1 MSAGLPGNFRLELD
15 PGAWLA
21 REDVLMGGTPFRVVR
36 LSETQT
42 AALAGWLAGDAV
54 GGQPEL
60 ASFARR
66 LVAAGLARPGPPA
79 LAVDYSVSVVI
90 PVRDRVKQLDRLL
103 AAVRRV
109 AATDP
114 VAEVVVVDDASAT
127 PDELAAVVA
136 AHGVRYVRRSVRG
149 GPAAARNQ
157 GARIAMGDVLAFIDS
172 DCEPRA
178 GWLSKLLPHLADPQV
193 AVVAP
198 RIVAIAE
205 STDGGWLGRY
215 EAVRSPLDRG
225 PEGALVVPG
234 GRVPFVPAA
243 ALLVRASA
251 MGDGFD
257 ESLPGAE
264 DVDFVW
270 RMAARGCHV
279 RYEPAGEV
287 GHDHRTTPAAFA
299 SRRAHYGRTAAP
311 LSRQHPG
318 AARPLALSPWTAAA
332 WAAVAARRPVL
343 AAAITGVACGLL
355 SRDLRGVVD
364 RPVREA
370 VRLAG
375 GGTLH
380 SGVVVADSLVRAW
393 WPLSIIAGAV
403 IPRLRPALAAAA
415 IVPAVLE
422 WRRTRPDL
430 DPLRWTAARV
440 LDDAAYGFGVWRGC
454 VEQGTLDPLL
464 PDLGWRLR
472 IESADDLPD

>member
-1 MSAGLPGNFRLELD
+1 VSAGLPAAFRLELD

-21 REDVLMGGTPFRVVR
+21 REDVLMGGTPFRIVA
-36 LSETQT
+36 LSEAQ
-42 AALAGWLAGDAV
+42 AGALAGWLAGEAV
-54 GGQPEL
+54 GDQPESGL
-60 ASFARR
+60 FARR
-66 LVAAGLARPGPPA
+66 LVAAGLARPVPPA
-79 LAVDYSVSVVI
+79 LAVDHLVSVVI
-90 PVRDRVKQLDRLL
+90 PVRGRAKQIDRLL

-114 VAEVVVVDDASAT
+114 VAEVVVVDDASAA

-136 AHGVRYVRRSVRG
+136 AHGARYVRRSVRG
-149 GPAAARNQ
+149 GPAAARNE
-157 GARIAMGDVLAFIDS
+157 GARISTGDVLAFIDS

-178 GWLSKLLPHLADPQV
+178 GWLSSLLPHFADPQV

-205 STDGGWLGRY
+205 SAESGWLGRY

-251 MGDGFD
+251 MADGFD

-270 RMAARGCHV
+270 RMAGRGRHV

-287 GHDHRTTPAAFA
+287 GHEHRTTPAGFL

-318 AARPLALSPWTAAA
+318 AARPLALSPWSAAA
-332 WAAVAARRPVL
+332 WAAVAARKPVL

-364 RPVREA
+364 RPVRDA

-393 WPLSIIAGAV
+393 WPLSVVAAV
-403 IPRLRPALAAAA
+403 LVPRLRPAIAAAS

-422 WRRTRPDL
+422 WRRTRPEL
-430 DPLRWTAARV
+430 DPLRWTIARV

-454 VEQGTLDPLL
+454 IEQRTLNPLV

>member
-1 MSAGLPGNFRLELD
+1 MSAALPADFRLELD

-21 REDVLMGGTPFRVVR
+21 RADVVMGGTPFRIVR
-36 LSETQT
+36 LSEPQAET
-42 AALAGWLAGDAV
+42 LAGWLAGAPV
-54 GGQPEL
+54 GDQPEAGL
-60 ASFARR
+60 FARA
-66 LVAAGLARPGPPA
+66 LVSAGLARPVPPA
-79 LAVDYSVSVVI
+79 LGVDYSVSVVI

-103 AAVRRV
+103 RAVRRL

-114 VAEVVVVDDASAT
+114 VAEIVVVDDASAQ

-136 AHGVRYVRRSVRG
+136 ARGGRYVRHAVRG
-149 GPAAARNQ
+149 GPAAARNE
-157 GARIAMGDVLAFIDS
+157 GARSATGDVIAFIDS

-178 GWLSKLLPHLADPQV
+178 GWLSNLLPHLADPEV
-193 AVVAP
+193 SVVAP

-205 STDGGWLGRY
+205 SAASGWLGRY
-215 EAVRSPLDRG
+215 EEVRSPLDRG
-225 PEGALVVPG
+225 PAGALVVPG
-234 GRVPFVPAA
+234 GRVPFVPGA
-243 ALLVRASA
+243 ALLVRASELL
-251 MGDGFD
+251 DGFD
-257 ESLPGAE
+257 ESSPGAE

-270 RMAARGCHV
+270 RMTGRGRHV

-287 GHDHRTTPAAFA
+287 GHDHRTTAAGFL

-311 LSRQHPG
+311 LSRRHPG

-332 WAAVAARRPVL
+332 WAAVAARRPLL

-355 SRDLRGVVD
+355 TRELRGVVD
-364 RPVREA
+364 QPVREA

-380 SGVVVADSLVRAW
+380 SGVGVADSLVRAW
-393 WPLSIIAGAV
+393 WPLSILAGAV
-403 IPRLRPALAAAA
+403 VPPLRPALAAAA

-422 WRRTRPDL
+422 WRRIRPDL

-454 VEQGTLDPLL
+454 MEQRTLDPLL

-472 IESADDLPD
+472 IESADDLSD